1 MKWVQSQCDTLRGG
15 LWGGGGSGGGAGG
28 WGGGEEGQDPTVL
41 ILPSEGLRSIC
52 GGDESITLTCKVNQ
66 LKKPNC
72 FIIILVGELK
82 ERRTFSFPMTASL

>member
-1 MKWVQSQCDTLRGG
+1 MIPW
-15 LWGGGGSGGGAGG
+15 GAGCG
-28 WGGGEEGQDPTVL
+28 VVVEVGVGLGAGGGGEEGQDPTIL